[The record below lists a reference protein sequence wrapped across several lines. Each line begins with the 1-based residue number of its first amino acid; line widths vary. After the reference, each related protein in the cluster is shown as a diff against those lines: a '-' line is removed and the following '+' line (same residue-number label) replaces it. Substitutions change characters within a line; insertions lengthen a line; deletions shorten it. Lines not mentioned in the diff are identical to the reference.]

1 MDSGRRKEIA
11 KLRYEL
17 NLRIIDFDELVAEN
31 ERFTAEVRKNGFDS
45 DDTKKFLLAN
55 NNRKMIRARLDV
67 EEAEKRLEY
76 IENKYLTDMQRR

>member
-17 NLRIIDFDELVAEN
+17 NLRIIDFDELVAKN
-31 ERFTAEVRKNGFDS
+31 ERFTAEVRENGFDS
-45 DDTKKFLLAN
+45 DDTKFLLAN

-67 EEAEKRLEY
+67 EGAEKRLEY
-76 IENKYLTDMQRR
+76 IENKYLADMQRR

>member
-17 NLRIIDFDELVAEN
+17 NLRIIDFDELIAEN

-45 DDTKKFLLAN
+45 DDTKFLLAN
-55 NNRKMIRARLDV
+55 NNRKIIRAKLDV

-76 IENKYLTDMQRR
+76 IEKKYLINMQRR